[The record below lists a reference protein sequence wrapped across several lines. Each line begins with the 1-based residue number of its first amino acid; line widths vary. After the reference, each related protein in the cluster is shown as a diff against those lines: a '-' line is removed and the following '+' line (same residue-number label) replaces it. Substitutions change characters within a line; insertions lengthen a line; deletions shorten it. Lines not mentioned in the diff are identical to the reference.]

1 MAIGFSG
8 IGAGA
13 DWNGIINQLL
23 QIESRPLT
31 QLRSREQEINQQI
44 SDYGKVKSAVDTF
57 KSSIVDL
64 TSASGFAA
72 FSTTSSDE
80 AVLTVT
86 ADSTAVASRY
96 DVVVTQLASHDK
108 LASSAYADSSTAVG
122 TGSLSIT
129 VGGTTMNL
137 TVDATNNTLAGLRD
151 AINNASDNPGVTAT
165 ILNETAGSRLIL
177 TSQETGSANAVSVSM
192 VDGDDGN
199 NSDAN
204 GLSRMFHIGAGGDGL
219 AEQVA
224 TAQDALLTI
233 DGFSIQSASNA
244 VTSAVSGVTIEL
256 VAAGSASIG
265 IARDN
270 SKIEEKV
277 NQFVDAYNTVLD
289 ELDGLEVSSLG
300 KDSSLRRMRQ
310 GFVNVLNQA
319 ATVDGADAHLF
330 EIGITRDKFGKL
342 SLDSGELS
350 TALADDFDRV
360 SQIIANETTGFATR
374 FHTYADQLLDLGG
387 IIDSRDDSLNS
398 QKRSLQNQIDR
409 QELHMVNYEK
419 ILVNQFMSLDR
430 TMSLLQGT
438 SNYLTGQLSNLIS

>member
-177 TSQETGSANAVSVSM
+177 TSQ
-192 VDGDDGN
+192 
-199 NSDAN
+199 
-204 GLSRMFHIGAGGDGL
+204 
-219 AEQVA
+219 
-224 TAQDALLTI
+224 
-233 DGFSIQSASNA
+233 
-244 VTSAVSGVTIEL
+244 
-256 VAAGSASIG
+256 
-265 IARDN
+265 
-270 SKIEEKV
+270 
-277 NQFVDAYNTVLD
+277 
-289 ELDGLEVSSLG
+289 
-300 KDSSLRRMRQ
+300 
-310 GFVNVLNQA
+310 
-319 ATVDGADAHLF
+319 
-330 EIGITRDKFGKL
+330 
-342 SLDSGELS
+342 
-350 TALADDFDRV
+350 
-360 SQIIANETTGFATR
+360 
-374 FHTYADQLLDLGG
+374 
-387 IIDSRDDSLNS
+387 
-398 QKRSLQNQIDR
+398 
-409 QELHMVNYEK
+409 
-419 ILVNQFMSLDR
+419 
-430 TMSLLQGT
+430 
-438 SNYLTGQLSNLIS
+438 